1 MATSHADCSKYWVVG
16 IDAKADEW
24 VVILIDSDT
33 GPTPANLRRY
43 DYNSPTTRASN
54 VYGMKFSHDG
64 SMIAIANLQDNAA
77 NPDYTA
83 NRAQSS
89 FDLFNFDRAQELL
102 LRPNPTQNQ
111 DQLHLRLVL
120 SLTMLCP

>member
-1 MATSHADCSKYWVVG
+1 
-16 IDAKADEW
+16 
-24 VVILIDSDT
+24 
-33 GPTPANLRRY
+33 
-43 DYNSPTTRASN
+43 
-54 VYGMKFSHDG
+54 MKFSHDG